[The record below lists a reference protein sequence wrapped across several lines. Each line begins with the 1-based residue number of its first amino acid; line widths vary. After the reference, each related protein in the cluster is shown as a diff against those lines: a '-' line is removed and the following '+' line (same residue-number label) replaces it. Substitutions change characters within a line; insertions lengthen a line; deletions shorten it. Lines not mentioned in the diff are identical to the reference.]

1 MPTTSPAV
9 ELILARLRESGDF
22 PAMAK
27 TVGTVSALTS
37 SEDTS
42 ISALADTVL
51 QDYGLAQ
58 KLLRLVN
65 TLAYAQH
72 GQVTT
77 VSRAVLLMGFDR
89 VRSVALG
96 LMLFEQLQARGQ
108 DAGAAR
114 RAEHVVL
121 QRHPRAARSPTRR
134 GSPTRKRPSSPRSS
148 TTWDAR
154 WWRCICRRSRRRS
167 APRRNSSRTR
177 PC

>member
-27 TVGTVSALTS
+27 TVGSVSALTS

-77 VSRAVLLMGFDR
+77 VSRAGGSR
-89 VRSVALG
+89 GTRG
-96 LMLFEQLQARGQ
+96 RARCCSW
-108 DAGAAR
+108 DSTASAA
-114 RAEHVVL
+114 
-121 QRHPRAARSPTRR
+121 SPW
-134 GSPTRKRPSSPRSS
+134 G
-148 TTWDAR
+148 
-154 WWRCICRRSRRRS
+154 
-167 APRRNSSRTR
+167 
-177 PC
+177 

>member
-1 MPTTSPAV
+1 MATTSPAV

-77 VSRAVLLMGFDR
+77 VSRAVL
-89 VRSVALG
+89 
-96 LMLFEQLQARGQ
+96 
-108 DAGAAR
+108 
-114 RAEHVVL
+114 
-121 QRHPRAARSPTRR
+121 
-134 GSPTRKRPSSPRSS
+134 
-148 TTWDAR
+148 
-154 WWRCICRRSRRRS
+154 
-167 APRRNSSRTR
+167 
-177 PC
+177 

>member
-27 TVGTVSALTS
+27 TVGTVSTLTS

-65 TLAYAQH
+65 TLAYARPRPLDC
-72 GQVTT
+72 GPD
-77 VSRAVLLMGFDR
+77 VLGIHQSTL
-89 VRSVALG
+89 RSA
-96 LMLFEQLQARGQ
+96 
-108 DAGAAR
+108 
-114 RAEHVVL
+114 
-121 QRHPRAARSPTRR
+121 
-134 GSPTRKRPSSPRSS
+134 TRKR
-148 TTWDAR
+148 
-154 WWRCICRRSRRRS
+154 
-167 APRRNSSRTR
+167 
-177 PC
+177 